1 MSLESPQL
9 EDGYTPVANTIM
21 DPICRT
27 RLSGTDWDFL
37 HFLWRKTYG
46 WSKPS
51 DIISLSQFCEATG
64 MSQAHVCRTIKRLL
78 AMNVIFHHVARIG
91 NRETATYEFNKKVW
105 SWKSLPKL
113 ATVARIGNSA
123 LPELAHTITIE
134 DTTTKESLE
143 DMSCK
148 AQKATKKSD
157 GFLVDAY
164 VVLSYLNDK
173 AHHKYGLVP
182 SSVIEILKRL
192 KAGAT
197 VSDLELII
205 DYKVY
210 EWASTPL
217 AKNLNNETLFRDCHY
232 ANYLEAA
239 RAWDIK
245 RQTGANS
252 LMMEPVETTPMT
264 DEERKKAK
272 ADLFEGFGDGPD
284 GDDPIQLEVGK

>member
-9 EDGYTPVANTIM
+9 EDGHLKIVNSIAEALAHTQ
-21 DPICRT
+21 
-27 RLSGTDWDFL
+27 LSGYESRVLW
-37 HFLWRKTYG
+37 FLWRKTYG
-46 WSKPS
+46 WSKKADP
-51 DIISLSQFCEATG
+51 ISLSQWVDGTWLDKKSV
-64 MSQAHVCRTIKRLL
+64 MRTLKRLRDRRL
-78 AMNVIFHHVARIG
+78 IVRHGDEIVTS
-91 NRETATYEFNKKVW
+91 ETRTYEFNKHFGEWKVVT
-105 SWKSLPKL
+105 KSSPVTKSSLEVVTKSPP
-113 ATVARIGNSA
+113 T
-123 LPELAHTITIE
+123 TTIE
-134 DTTTKESLE
+134 DTTSKRSLE

-148 AQKATKKSD
+148 SSKVTKKSD
-157 GFLVDAY
+157 RFLVDAY
-164 VVLSYLNDK
+164 AVLSCLNDK
-173 AHHKYGLVP
+173 AHHQYQQSP

-272 ADLFEGFGDGPD
+272 ADLFAGFGDGPD
-284 GDDPIQLEVGK
+284 GDDLIQLEAGK